1 MGKIRLDDPHMS
13 DTYLWGLLKSGDEEA
28 FSILFRRY
36 YKKLVQYGRSLTT
49 EEDFISD
56 CVQDVFVDIWNY
68 RQNISE
74 SIVVKAYLLTS
85 VRNRIAKKSIE
96 AKRFARFSSQ
106 DVLFFDFD
114 FSVEEKLIL
123 DEDSAE
129 KIRRLNT
136 LINSLPPKQKEA
148 IYLRYHMGLSVE
160 QISLILN
167 MNYQSTKNLL
177 HRTILSLRKEFPLSI
192 LFLYGSL
199 V

>member
-1 MGKIRLDDPHMS
+1 MGKIRLDEPQMS
-13 DTYLWGLLKSGDEEA
+13 DTYLWGLLKSGDEQA

-36 YKKLVQYGRSLTT
+36 YKKLVQYGRSVTT
-49 EEDFISD
+49 EQELIPD
-56 CVQDVFVDIWNY
+56 CVQDVFADIWNY
-68 RQNISE
+68 RHNISD

-96 AKRFARFSSQ
+96 SKKFARFSSQ
-106 DVLFFDFD
+106 DDLFFDFD

-129 KIRRLNT
+129 KIRRLNAI
-136 LINSLPPKQKEA
+136 INALPPKQKEA

-160 QISLILN
+160 QVSSILD

-177 HRTILSLRKEFPLSI
+177 HRTILTLRREFPLSI
-192 LFLYGSL
+192 LFLYGFL
-199 V
+199 I